1 MPPAET
7 PKMLAAKP
15 GGPKHHWS
23 LDVAFPV
30 YAMVFID
37 DETIVLGG
45 GGGSSRT
52 GVKNRL
58 SMHKIDLIK
67 RQFHLAA
74 EYELS
79 KTEDAPMTIAVLP
92 ETKSIVA
99 GINSDPQT
107 LARGKNENVRLF
119 TYTDNEIVFEKRKQ
133 ILRSTSEDHYQSVT
147 AFARTKPYLHLIA
160 LGSTNGQFSVLTFP
174 ELQEVLPTIEY
185 DGDEMFDVDFHD
197 DASMVSSLF
206 KGVRWVLGAG
216 ANKLCIWPT
225 TTPADKSQPFSAL
238 QVIERPI
245 VAPHLSCTFRSAKFG
260 RQVTKDNIYTIV
272 NSTPKV
278 RSRKPGKNDKKSFV
292 SVWDAKEWKLKKTR
306 TVSMKPITAFDISVV
321 IDASADGTM
330 LAYGSSDLSVGVL
343 DAQTLRPIVTLL
355 SAHGFPVTS
364 LQFSPSGHLVVSG
377 SADNS
382 IRIIHVPPRDKR
394 GNEGRGW
401 RWNLVLTLIV
411 LGLAVWVQGM
421 WVGDEVREHETKGR
435 GGAVGI

>member
-1 MPPAET
+1 MPAAAT
-7 PKMLAAKP
+7 PELLAAEP

-30 YAMVFID
+30 YAIAFID
-37 DETIVLGG
+37 DETIVLAG

-58 SMHKIDLIK
+58 SMHKIDLEK
-67 RQFHLAA
+67 RQFHLKT
-74 EYELS
+74 EHDLS
-79 KTEDAPMTIAVLP
+79 KTEDAPMTIVVLP
-92 ETKSIVA
+92 ETKSLVA
-99 GINSDPQT
+99 GINSDAQT
-107 LARGKNENVRLF
+107 LARGKNENLRVF
-119 TYTDNEIVFEKRKQ
+119 TYSDKEIIYEKRKQ
-133 ILRSTSEDHYQSVT
+133 ILRSTSEDHYQKVT
-147 AFARTKPYLHLIA
+147 AFARTKPYLHMIA
-160 LGSTNGQFSVLTFP
+160 LGSTDSQFSVLTFP

-197 DASMVSSLF
+197 DATMVSF
-206 KGVRWVLGAG
+206 GGVLGAS

-225 TTPADKSQPFSAL
+225 QVPEDKSEPLSAL

-245 VAPHLSCTFRSAKFG
+245 VAPHLSCTFRAAKFG
-260 RQVTKDNIYTIV
+260 RKLTKDHIYTIV

-292 SVWDAKEWKLKKTR
+292 SVWDAKEWKLKRTR
-306 TVSMKPITAFDISVV
+306 TVSMKPITAFDISL
-321 IDASADGTM
+321 DGTM

-343 DAQTLRPIVTLL
+343 DAQTLRPIVTIL

-382 IRIIHVPPRDKR
+382 VRIIRVPPRDKR
-394 GNEGRGW
+394 GTEGRGW
-401 RWNLVLTLIV
+401 KMGFVWTLVV
-411 LGLAVWVQGM
+411 LALAVWVQGV
-421 WVGDEVREHETKGR
+421 WVGQGVREEEGR
-435 GGAVGI
+435 GRGAAVGM